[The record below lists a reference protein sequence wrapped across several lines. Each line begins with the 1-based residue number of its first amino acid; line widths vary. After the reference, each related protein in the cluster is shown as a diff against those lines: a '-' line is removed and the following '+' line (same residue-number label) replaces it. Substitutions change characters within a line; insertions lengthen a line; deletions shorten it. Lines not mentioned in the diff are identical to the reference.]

1 MEVKLEERS
10 FGVGS
15 STDMVM
21 EMMKKKMM
29 MMMRISK
36 GNVLKSWLICGVVG
50 LVVMLGSMVWLAN
63 SSSFNSP
70 TRILVDTDADA
81 DDIFALFYLLKQPSS
96 LFHLQ
101 VNLQFCKTC
110 IYTIVLTRFRFKKI
124 R

>member
-29 MMMRISK
+29 MMTRISK

>member
-29 MMMRISK
+29 MMTRISK

-110 IYTIVLTRFRFKKI
+110 IYTIVLTRFRFKKV